1 MASFSN
7 SCFQIHS
14 LCYYLIFMM
23 ERLIRLLYYLPMEMT
38 KKETWKLLELLNEY
52 DDGWWQIRIND
63 IEPIGCDVYAM
74 PCWDS
79 IEHCIISK
87 SYWFIQRLVEQDK
100 IDFEHME
107 WNSKI
112 VSYLYNEKKL
122 GRNQIKEYLVLM
134 LLSIS
139 EQPIDLLISILK

>member
-1 MASFSN
+1 MP
-7 SCFQIHS
+7 
-14 LCYYLIFMM
+14 
-23 ERLIRLLYYLPMEMT
+23 E
-38 KKETWKLLELLNEY
+38 KEIWKLLELLNEY

-100 IDFEHME
+100 IDE
-107 WNSKI
+107 SKI
-112 VSYLYNEKKL
+112 NLNDYEIEIRVRAVKELLSDSEEKTVLYLKL
-122 GRNQIKEYLVLM
+122 LM

-139 EQPIDLLISILK
+139 EQPIEFLISILK